1 MNQKELEELLINTFN
16 ISDLNTLYNLNVY
29 YNMLVETSKVMNLTT
44 IVELEESYIKHF
56 YDSLL
61 LSKSVDLTKDL
72 TLADVGTGAG
82 FPGLVLKI
90 CYPNLNVTLI
100 EPIGKRC
107 KFLQNVI
114 DELGLKNIEVINQR
128 AEDYIKIARE
138 SFDVV
143 TARAVASLNILMEIC
158 VPYVKKEGCF
168 VALKGASYLEEI
180 ANSTNAAS
188 KLKVKLVNK
197 NLYNLPLNMGERAIL
212 TYKKHDL
219 TPDTYPRMYAKIK
232 KNPL

>member
-16 ISDLNTLYNLNVY
+16 ISDSNTLYNLNIY

-61 LSKSVDLTKDL
+61 LSKSVDLTKNL

-219 TPDTYPRMYAKIK
+219 TPNTYPRMYAKIK

>member
-16 ISDLNTLYNLNVY
+16 ISDSNILYNLNIY

-138 SFDVV
+138 TFDVV

-180 ANSTNAAS
+180 ANSINAAS

>member
-16 ISDLNTLYNLNVY
+16 ISDSNTLYNLNIY

-180 ANSTNAAS
+180 ANSINAAS

>member
-16 ISDLNTLYNLNVY
+16 ISDSNTLYNLNVY

-72 TLADVGTGAG
+72 ALADVGTGAG

-180 ANSTNAAS
+180 DNSTNAAS

>member
-16 ISDLNTLYNLNVY
+16 ISDSNTLYNLNIY

-219 TPDTYPRMYAKIK
+219 TPNTYPRMYAKIK

>member
-16 ISDLNTLYNLNVY
+16 ISDLNTLHNLNIY

-168 VALKGASYLEEI
+168 VALKGASYLEET
-180 ANSTNAAS
+180 ANSANAAS

>member
-16 ISDLNTLYNLNVY
+16 ISDSNTLYNLNIY

-61 LSKSVDLTKDL
+61 LSKSVDLTKNL

-168 VALKGASYLEEI
+168 VALKGASYLEET

-197 NLYNLPLNMGERAIL
+197 NLYNLPLSMGERAIL

-219 TPDTYPRMYAKIK
+219 TPNIYPRMYAKIK